1 MRSSKKQLAQQEKGP
16 LFQFQ
21 SHGENEEGSIELSQE
36 FGLSPRDVQI
46 VKKQL
51 SRN

>member
-1 MRSSKKQLAQQEKGP
+1 MRSSKKQLDQQEKGP
-16 LFQFQ
+16 LFQVQ
-21 SHGENEEGSIELSQE
+21 SHYEKQEGNIELSQE
-36 FGLSPRDVQI
+36 FGLSSRDIQI